1 MLPITWWPSHCY
13 LKSFEAGNLKLLS
26 VPLSHLSCWVLQ
38 PFLLQFPL
46 TLQSIQTGT
55 RRRESR
61 TTQSPRKI
69 AQIVFQH
76 CHRGNFRAWRSGG
89 FWFFFCILQE
99 SLPKISQESDFL
111 VTMTNH
117 TGWMLDG
124 IHWFHPLL
132 NGMWAWKLQLNGVR
146 LQVPRGWGILP
157 LGFLVKR
164 SP

>member
-1 MLPITWWPSHCY
+1 MEPDRQMLPITWWPSHCY

-26 VPLSHLSCWVLQ
+26 VPLSHLSCWVVQ

-89 FWFFFCILQE
+89 VVFFTYFKRVCPKYHKKVISWWLWQITQGECWMAFTGFTLFWMECGPG
-99 SLPKISQESDFL
+99 SCN
-111 VTMTNH
+111 TML
-117 TGWMLDG
+117 WDC
-124 IHWFHPLL
+124 
-132 NGMWAWKLQLNGVR
+132 
-146 LQVPRGWGILP
+146 
-157 LGFLVKR
+157 R
-164 SP
+164 SPEAEASSH